1 MRLRLLA
8 IPLAGLLAGAIC
20 ANAADASFD
29 RTLNFKGRLD
39 LTVATGAGSIH
50 LVPGPAG
57 QIHITGQ
64 IRTSWG
70 ADETRVKELVA
81 HPPIEQTG
89 SIVKIGANLHNLQG
103 ISISYEIQAPSDAF
117 LKASSGSGSI
127 TDDGMGADAH
137 LSTGSGTIHA
147 TGLSGGLD
155 ASTGSGNIYAELT
168 GSGNDK
174 VETGS
179 GSIEL
184 RNVHGGMHARTGS
197 GSIKI
202 SGTPSAAWNAE
213 TGSGS
218 IEASTGGAAFT
229 LDASTGSGGIDCDR
243 AVSGPSSTDRHHLAG
258 NVNGGGP
265 EVRLDTGSGSI
276 HIH

>member
-1 MRLRLLA
+1 MKLRLLA
-8 IPLAGLLAGAIC
+8 IPVAALLIGALH
-20 ANAADASFD
+20 ASAADASFD
-29 RTLNFKGRLD
+29 RTLNFSGQLD
-39 LTVATGAGSIH
+39 LTVATGSGSIH

-57 QIHITGQ
+57 RIHVNGQ
-64 IRTSWG
+64 VHTSWG
-70 ADETRVKELVA
+70 ADEGRVKELVA

-103 ISISYEIQAPSDAF
+103 ISISYEIQAPADTF
-117 LKASSGSGSI
+117 LKASTGSGSI
-127 TDDGMGADAH
+127 TDDGLGADAH
-137 LSTGSGTIHA
+137 LSTGSGNIRA
-147 TGLSGGLD
+147 TGLTGGLN
-155 ASTGSGNIYAELT
+155 AGTGSGNIYGELS
-168 GSGNDK
+168 GSGDSK

-184 RNVHGGMHARTGS
+184 RNVHGGLRARTGS

-202 SGTPSAAWNAE
+202 SGTPTAPWNAT

-229 LDASTGSGGIDCDR
+229 LNASTGSGGIESDR
-243 AVSGPSSTDRHHLAG
+243 QVSGPSSTNRHHLAG

-265 EVRLDTGSGSI
+265 EVKLETGSGNI